1 MDADEKRTL
10 IDRYIAAYNDFD
22 VDGMLALLH
31 PDVEFRNISG
41 GEVNASAS
49 GAEEFRRL
57 AEQSK
62 GLFSSRRQ
70 EITRFESDGNTAA
83 VDISYEGVLA
93 SDLPNGMNAGD
104 MLRLEGRSEFG
115 FRDSKIH
122 RITDYS

>member
-22 VDGMLALLH
+22 VDGMLASLH

>member
-1 MDADEKRTL
+1 MGADEKRTL
-10 IDRYIAAYNDFD
+10 VDRYIAAYNDFD

-31 PDVEFRNISG
+31 RDVEFRNISG

-115 FRDSKIH
+115 FRDSKTH
-122 RITDYS
+122 RITD

>member
-1 MDADEKRTL
+1 MGADEKRTL
-10 IDRYIAAYNDFD
+10 IDRYNDFD

-31 PDVEFRNISG
+31 RDVEFRNISG

-115 FRDSKIH
+115 FLDSKTH
-122 RITDYS
+122 RITD